1 MAVWGENWSSGSDTD
16 ESGSSYHS
24 DDSSQSGRME
34 SARILG
40 ETFHFPQGLCDNPE
54 IFKEVL
60 SIDTWNNFTLEQ
72 RQHLENFL
80 PSFPENDEEEK
91 EKTLGLLFNREN
103 IKFGNPLTDFHN
115 QLQSAYFRPDL
126 ARMRSLLRKAQYK
139 DYKRAERWRIFEL
152 LKSVLSS
159 RQRLVDAV
167 INGEKTKPC
176 PPPPKKPRTS
186 QLSQNVKNRYFQ
198 ELALI
203 REEVGESDLSSEDES
218 YPGGPSLGH
227 TKKLRRTSTVSE
239 LLESDAA
246 TPILGTLCT
255 GPNPWDP
262 SGKPQHNPYA
272 HPEQS
277 YAQILAQHTKRRT
290 NREDHPDLHTEGIT
304 LQDVALRCKFL
315 KKPTSKPIV
324 QRKIKMK
331 VVRSQSVSSPA
342 VEEEIDEVT
351 DIEENFIKQEEEEE
365 SKVDIEA
372 LDELPL
378 PPVSVLH
385 KPHSSSSSH
394 SHNHGSISKHH
405 SISSS
410 SKISSLLLSKKIKVE
425 HSEPIPSIK
434 KTVSLFEPELKKSR
448 SDSTESRKSK
458 TSDSVDS
465 LIKKIKLE
473 PDPLSPKKVK
483 VEPVEIPLT
492 TIKAEPPPT
501 PITPVTPLIPP
512 LSSSTQQTVIS
523 SQPTIFSTSPVKITP
538 STRILTPA
546 TLSDLDGYNMM
557 DLPIDFDETPP
568 VDLDDIKPHPE
579 LMQETHACFFSL
591 IRDILLSTPDHRIE
605 MKELELRV
613 KAWASSPIGPI
624 NQWYTP
630 QLESQLASAVLFL
643 AGDLTALPDDYVP
656 YMEWKSNVGAYQ
668 WIGAGR
674 DSDHR
679 LSVLCSLW
687 LDRGADRGGPSTTT
701 VATTTTTIATTT
713 ITTTTTVATTTTTSN
728 ATTQVGITPDPPPR
742 GPAVQPTSPRKKEL
756 FRLQEKQRY
765 EIPHKAFSY
774 NVGGAETTVG
784 PVRSQQTGNLSRAR
798 GHTLLVE
805 DRPKHVTILELVRD
819 AVARL
824 PNAQG
829 TRADIVTLLKDSQ
842 YLTDSAPE
850 GMLSSV
856 VSSALDRLHYEHD
869 PIVKYDTKRKI
880 WMYLHKGR
888 SAEEHER
895 MHALGVDVKPTRPKS
910 ARKPPKPKKE
920 AVPKTATATV
930 STAVDPNVITEVP
943 VSVTDSST
951 STTTSTVPVTSGN
964 VPLVP
969 SPLVV
974 QAKPKT
980 TLKTTPAAAATKK
993 VTAEGV
999 KTMLGKTK
1007 LKLQESSAALTAQQ
1021 QLARLQ
1027 AATSLPQ
1034 TSSVGTSPKK
1044 TAELSKTAPTSIV
1057 PPRSVLHEPTSVST
1071 STVKSQ
1077 TPSMTKKVGN
1087 QTVTLSAEQP
1097 GKQSGKSIVKVITSQ
1112 GTSQSV
1118 RTMQRL
1124 NQQVS
1129 QQQIL
1134 QLKQQLMAESPNLLQ
1149 KSQMKK
1155 PNATGPQQL
1164 LVRMQGEQ
1172 GAPGPGQVI
1181 VINQQ
1186 QILVDSPQLA
1196 QQLKQ
1201 QPKQLQQFLSKQQVQ
1216 VQQVDSQVQQSS
1228 AQTTQ
1233 TTGTTNTVQKVTPH
1247 QQQQLNQLIL
1257 NKQQQILIGDQQKGG
1272 KGQSQMILMKQQGTP
1287 VSSADGSKPHVQQM
1301 ILAVKPGTDGEGTQI
1316 TPQQLHQMIVLNKQQ
1331 NQQQIYMV
1339 KPDQKSLQVITQQPL
1354 KAQTQQLT
1362 LAQIQ
1367 QLQQQQ
1373 QRSAGTSAIL
1383 NTSRVVA
1390 QVSSASV
1397 NTAATAL
1404 FKPQVVT
1411 GSSGTQMV
1419 AKVVTSSQNP
1429 VLTMENLL
1437 AQHKQQ
1443 SVTQQAGVRLPAVSR
1458 ALTSQYVVSLPQTRV
1473 VQTTVQQVVATTSAT
1488 GVMAVTTM
1496 GNTEASKIAA
1506 SQGVRIPGLN
1516 LANIAGKQVLLASKP
1531 HVGGSVQGQNVLLG
1545 NAGGQALL
1553 VGGNQQGTVT
1563 VLQQGSQQILL
1574 PPGVVK
1580 TIQGLKVI
1588 PLAQGKPNQGQ
1599 PGRHQMIARIS
1610 GMRPVLATNIV
1621 QEAVPTSQTP
1631 QTVQLTQPSSSTQS
1645 KD

>member
-1 MAVWGENWSSGSDTD
+1 
-16 ESGSSYHS
+16 
-24 DDSSQSGRME
+24 
-34 SARILG
+34 
-40 ETFHFPQGLCDNPE
+40 
-54 IFKEVL
+54 
-60 SIDTWNNFTLEQ
+60 
-72 RQHLENFL
+72 
-80 PSFPENDEEEK
+80 
-91 EKTLGLLFNREN
+91 
-103 IKFGNPLTDFHN
+103 
-115 QLQSAYFRPDL
+115 
-126 ARMRSLLRKAQYK
+126 
-139 DYKRAERWRIFEL
+139 
-152 LKSVLSS
+152 
-159 RQRLVDAV
+159 
-167 INGEKTKPC
+167 
-176 PPPPKKPRTS
+176 
-186 QLSQNVKNRYFQ
+186 
-198 ELALI
+198 
-203 REEVGESDLSSEDES
+203 
-218 YPGGPSLGH
+218 
-227 TKKLRRTSTVSE
+227 
-239 LLESDAA
+239 
-246 TPILGTLCT
+246 
-255 GPNPWDP
+255 
-262 SGKPQHNPYA
+262 
-272 HPEQS
+272 
-277 YAQILAQHTKRRT
+277 
-290 NREDHPDLHTEGIT
+290 
-304 LQDVALRCKFL
+304 
-315 KKPTSKPIV
+315 
-324 QRKIKMK
+324 
-331 VVRSQSVSSPA
+331 
-342 VEEEIDEVT
+342 
-351 DIEENFIKQEEEEE
+351 
-365 SKVDIEA
+365 
-372 LDELPL
+372 
-378 PPVSVLH
+378 
-385 KPHSSSSSH
+385 
-394 SHNHGSISKHH
+394 
-405 SISSS
+405 
-410 SKISSLLLSKKIKVE
+410 
-425 HSEPIPSIK
+425 
-434 KTVSLFEPELKKSR
+434 
-448 SDSTESRKSK
+448 
-458 TSDSVDS
+458 
-465 LIKKIKLE
+465 
-473 PDPLSPKKVK
+473 
-483 VEPVEIPLT
+483 
-492 TIKAEPPPT
+492 
-501 PITPVTPLIPP
+501 
-512 LSSSTQQTVIS
+512 
-523 SQPTIFSTSPVKITP
+523 
-538 STRILTPA
+538 
-546 TLSDLDGYNMM
+546 
-557 DLPIDFDETPP
+557 
-568 VDLDDIKPHPE
+568 PHPE

-605 MKELELRV
+605 MKDLELRV

-630 QLESQLASAVLFL
+630 QLEAQLASAVLFL

-656 YMEWKSNVGAYQ
+656 YMEWKSSVGAYQ

-687 LDRGADRGGPSTTT
+687 LDRGADRCGPS
-701 VATTTTTIATTT
+701 TTTIATTT
-713 ITTTTTVATTTTTSN
+713 APIATPTTTTATIAPSAVATTTTMSN

-742 GPAVQPTSPRKKEL
+742 GPAVRPTSPRKKEL

-765 EIPHKAFSY
+765 EIPYKAFSY
-774 NVGGAETTVG
+774 NVGGAESTVG
-784 PVRSQQTGNLSRAR
+784 PVRSMQTGNISKAR

-888 SAEEHER
+888 STEEHER

-920 AVPKTATATV
+920 TVPKTATATV
-930 STAVDPNVITEVP
+930 STTVDPNVITEVP

-951 STTTSTVPVTSGN
+951 STTTSTIPVTSGN
-964 VPLVP
+964 VPIVP
-969 SPLVV
+969 SPLLV

-980 TLKTTPAAAATKK
+980 TVKTTPAASATKK

-1021 QLARLQ
+1021 QLARMQ
-1027 AATSLPQ
+1027 AATSSLPQ

-1044 TAELSKTAPTSIV
+1044 TADVSKTAPTSIV
-1057 PPRSVLHEPTSVST
+1057 PPRSVLHEATSVST

-1077 TPSMTKKVGN
+1077 TPSITKKVGN

-1112 GTSQSV
+1112 GASQSV
-1118 RTMQRL
+1118 RTVQRL

-1149 KSQMKK
+1149 KAQLKK
-1155 PNATGPQQL
+1155 PNATGAQQL

-1172 GAPGPGQVI
+1172 GAPGQGQVI

-1216 VQQVDSQVQQSS
+1216 VQQVESQGQQSTV
-1228 AQTTQ
+1228 QTTQ

-1287 VSSADGSKPHVQQM
+1287 VSTADGSKGHVQQM

-1362 LAQIQ
+1362 LAQLQ

-1373 QRSAGTSAIL
+1373 QRGTGTSAIL

-1419 AKVVTSSQNP
+1419 AKVVTSSQTP
-1429 VLTMENLL
+1429 MITMENLL

-1443 SVTQQAGVRLPAVSR
+1443 NATQQAGVRLPTVSR

-1496 GNTEASKIAA
+1496 GNTDANKLAA

-1610 GMRPVLATNIV
+1610 GMRPVLTTNIV
-1621 QEAVPTSQTP
+1621 QEAVPSSQTP
-1631 QTVQLTQPSSSTQS
+1631 QTVQLTQPSSSTQP